1 MQTRVNWL
9 LMGCAAVALIFTGY
23 KEIGRKPEPH
33 IVNAAGCTP
42 EAIKS
47 INNITER
54 AIQSAQCAQRG
65 K

>member
-1 MQTRVNWL
+1 MQSKVNWL
-9 LMGCAAVALIFTGY
+9 LMGCAAAALVFTGY
-23 KEIGRKPEPH
+23 QEISRKPEPH
-33 IVNAAGCTP
+33 IVNEAGCTP
-42 EAIKS
+42 DAIKR